1 MVVLDKTDS
10 FQNPQP
16 EPHNFNVV
24 KLETQYRSIK
34 SIGEVV
40 SQFTYN
46 GILKHNRENSEQQK
60 MEVNGFHTRSLNVI
74 KFPVSKYESI
84 YRPKRINKS
93 PVQIYSAI
101 FTFEFV
107 KHISSQ
113 ITHGTKERPY
123 KIGIISP
130 YRIQTDIINK
140 LLSQYNQPENITIQV
155 GTVHGFQGDE
165 CDVILALF
173 NPPPKINGSSESFVN
188 KQNILNVA
196 ISRAKDYLFVLMPDE
211 NTEDIGKLF
220 KINKIE
226 GLSKSDAGNY
236 ISHKSGQ
243 IEMALFG
250 DEKHIEKITYSTTH
264 QNVNVYA
271 RQEKVY
277 EVRSDDFAVDIQ
289 IKAIE

>member
-1 MVVLDKTDS
+1 
-10 FQNPQP
+10 
-16 EPHNFNVV
+16 
-24 KLETQYRSIK
+24 
-34 SIGEVV
+34 
-40 SQFTYN
+40 
-46 GILKHNRENSEQQK
+46 
-60 MEVNGFHTRSLNVI
+60 
-74 KFPVSKYESI
+74 VSKYESI
-84 YRPKRINKS
+84 YRPQRISNS
-93 PVQIYSAI
+93 PVQLYSAI

-113 ITHGTKERPY
+113 ITRGNKETPY

-130 YRIQTDIINK
+130 YRIQADVVNK
-140 LLSQYNQPENITIQV
+140 LLSQYFQPENITIQV

-165 CDVILALF
+165 CDIILALF
-173 NPPPKINGSSESFVN
+173 NPPPKISGSSESFVN

-196 ISRAKDYLFVLMPDE
+196 ISRAKNYLFILMPDE
-211 NTEDIGKLF
+211 STENINKLF

-226 GLSKSDAGNY
+226 KIAKSDAENY
-236 ISHKSGQ
+236 VSYESNQ
-243 IEMALFG
+243 IETALFG
-250 DEKHIEKITYSTTH
+250 EDKHIEKITFSTPH